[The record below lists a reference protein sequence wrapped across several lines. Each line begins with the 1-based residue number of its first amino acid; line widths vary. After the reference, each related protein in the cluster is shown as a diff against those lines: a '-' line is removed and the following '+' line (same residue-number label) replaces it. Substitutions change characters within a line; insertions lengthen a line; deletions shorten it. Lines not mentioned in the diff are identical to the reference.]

1 MKMWLFFKV
10 ILPHNI
16 QAQIVAKLEQL
27 MGLCTALEGQ
37 IQASQVQNEQLL
49 QQVLRE
55 ALAG

>member
-1 MKMWLFFKV
+1 MWLFFKV